1 MVIQPWLR
9 GSRARRQN
17 SIASLRSLADA
28 ARSHRSNSPRRRA
41 QSSGSDR
48 PDRHA
53 FTLVELLV
61 VIAVIAVLAA
71 LLLPAVQR
79 AREAARRTQ
88 CTNNLKQLALACQ
101 NFHDVNGCFPPG
113 DSDLWFDY
121 TDDGGPLGTPPDY
134 AFWDPSEGNLQ
145 NIVATFPPFSL
156 TVPNQFVQTNGKWTR
171 VTTSNGSVP
180 PLTLSQYTVAAP
192 WGWQS
197 YILPQIEQST
207 IKIDRSNT
215 DTWKV
220 VYVVNIHGFYNWNK
234 MSDLNQQAMRV
245 PIPTFIC
252 PSAQLPSTRPAGYAF
267 STYRGVSGAQP
278 YPDLVNN
285 PDPKGDPGYEADAGN
300 LQWITNGVLYPS
312 SKTRIQDI
320 LDGTSNTLL
329 MGDGGFGLWGDGASC
344 CARFRN
350 DMPGPQGFPVDF
362 DTTWTFTTMPAP
374 VTKATSTIRFFGF
387 GSAHDQAVIF
397 ALCDGSVRQISKVI
411 DRSLIRLLAMK
422 ADGAPIPSEY

>member
-1 MVIQPWLR
+1 MVSKPWFR
-9 GSRARRQN
+9 RECARRQG
-17 SIASLRSLADA
+17 SIASPTPG
-28 ARSHRSNSPRRRA
+28 PR
-41 QSSGSDR
+41 
-48 PDRHA
+48 A
-53 FTLVELLV
+53 FTLIELLV

-113 DSDLWFDY
+113 DQDLWFNY
-121 TDDGGPLGTPPDY
+121 SDDAKPPLGSPPDY
-134 AFWDPSEGNLQ
+134 AFWDPSEGSQL

-156 TVPNQFVQTNGKWTR
+156 TVPNQFVQNGGQWTR
-171 VTTSNGSVP
+171 VASSNGGVP
-180 PLTLSQYTVAAP
+180 SLTLSQYTIAAP

-207 IKIDRSNT
+207 ITIDRSTANN
-215 DTWKV
+215 WEV
-220 VYVVNIHGFYNWNK
+220 VYVVNLHSFNNWNK
-234 MSDLNQQAMRV
+234 ISDINQQMMRV
-245 PIPTFIC
+245 PIPTLIC

-267 STYRGVSGAQP
+267 STYRGVAGAQP

-285 PDPKGDPGYEADAGN
+285 PDPQGDPGYVADAGN

-312 SKTRIQDI
+312 SKTRLQDI

-350 DMPGPQGFPVDF
+350 DMPSPQGYPADF
-362 DTTWTFTTMPAP
+362 DTTWTGTTMPAP
-374 VTKATSTIRFFGF
+374 ITKATSTIRFFGF

-422 ADGAPIPSEY
+422 ADGAPIPTEY